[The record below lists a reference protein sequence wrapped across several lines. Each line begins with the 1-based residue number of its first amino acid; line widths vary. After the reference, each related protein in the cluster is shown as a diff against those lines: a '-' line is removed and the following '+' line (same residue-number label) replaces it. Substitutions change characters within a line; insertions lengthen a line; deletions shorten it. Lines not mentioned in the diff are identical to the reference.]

1 MDDPMQKPSLN
12 DLPASIRRNIS
23 AGHTAI
29 SSAAN
34 ATPTNDAP
42 DDITNTAPACPR
54 CQDVGYFL
62 LDVPVHHPNFGK
74 LMPCDCR
81 HDYKQQRASAE
92 RYRLSNMRAF
102 TEKTFD
108 TFDPTVPGVRDA
120 YRFAQE
126 YASHHPF
133 EGWLVF
139 FGTYGCGKTHLA
151 AAIANVAL
159 HRNYSVIFTV
169 VPDLLDHLRS
179 TFGPTSDIAYDERFE
194 TIREIPVLVLDDL
207 GTENTTPWAREK
219 LYQLI
224 NHRYNYRLPTIIT
237 TNRKLEDID
246 PRILSRMSDRSLH
259 KGIIMIEAGDHR
271 RQKRGRLA

>member
-1 MDDPMQKPSLN
+1 MDDPMQKLNLN
-12 DLPASIRRNIS
+12 DLPASIRSSIS
-23 AGHTAI
+23 ADHTDI

-34 ATPTNDAP
+34 ATTTSREEP
-42 DDITNTAPACPR
+42 DDAATAAPQCPR
-54 CQDVGYFL
+54 CEDVGYYL
-62 LDVPVHHPNFGK
+62 LDVPVHHPQFGK

-81 HDYKQQRASAE
+81 QEYKHNREYVE

-108 TFDPTVPGVRDA
+108 TFDPSVPGVRDA

-126 YASHHPF
+126 YASRRPF

-139 FGTYGCGKTHLA
+139 FGTYGSGKTHLA

-207 GTENTTPWAREK
+207 GTEDTLGPRKALSTHQSSLQLSAPDHHYNQPQAR
-219 LYQLI
+219 
-224 NHRYNYRLPTIIT
+224 RYRPAHLVA
-237 TNRKLEDID
+237 DV
-246 PRILSRMSDRSLH
+246 
-259 KGIIMIEAGDHR
+259 
-271 RQKRGRLA
+271 